1 MYPSLSDLLKDLFG
15 INLPLPIQ
23 MFGFMVAMAFVIGH
37 YVIAAELKRKSQL
50 GVFSPIN
57 RTITE
62 GLPASRNELLLNA
75 LFGFLLGFKILYIIF
90 NYTEFTID
98 PPSVVLSMKGNF
110 IGGVILAAVFAYY
123 TYQEK
128 EKSKLAKPVTKNIQI
143 YPHDLMGN
151 IIMIAAVAGLI
162 GAKIFH
168 NLENWDDFVKSPIE
182 SLLSFSGLTFYGGLI
197 VGLAAVYYYA
207 KSNKIKFIHLI
218 DAGAPGL
225 MLAYGIGRLGCQL
238 SGDGDWGIVN
248 LAAKPEWMSFL
259 PDWTWAYNYPHNVLS
274 EGVPIA
280 GCVGRHCMELPQAV
294 FPTPLY
300 ETFMALLI
308 FAFLWSIRKKI
319 IQPGLMFSI
328 YLVLNGLERFF
339 IEKIR
344 VNTLYN
350 VSGFTFTQAELISS
364 ILIILG
370 IVGIVWSI
378 KSFKNNGFEA
388 KQ

>member
-1 MYPSLSDLLKDLFG
+1 MYPTLTDLLKDLLG

-50 GVFSPIN
+50 GILSPIN
-57 RTITE
+57 KTITE
-62 GLPASRNELLLNA
+62 GLPATRNELLLNG
-75 LFGFLLGFKILYIIF
+75 LFGFILGFKIIFILF
-90 NYTEFTID
+90 NYEEFTID
-98 PPSVVLSMKGNF
+98 PPGVVLSAKGNF
-110 IGGVILAAVFAYY
+110 FGGVLLAAVFAYY
-123 TYQEK
+123 TYKEK
-128 EKSKLAKPVTKNIQI
+128 EKTKLAKPVTKQI
-143 YPHDLMGN
+143 LVYPHDLMGN

-162 GAKIFH
+162 GAKVFH
-168 NLENWDDFVKSPIE
+168 NLENWDSFVANPVE

-207 KSNKIKFIHLI
+207 KSNNIKFIHLI

-248 LAAKPEWMSFL
+248 LAAKPEWLSFL
-259 PDWTWAYNYPHNVLS
+259 PDWAWAYKYPHNVLS

-300 ETFMALLI
+300 ETVMALLI

-319 IQPGLMFSI
+319 VQPGLMFSV

-344 VNTLYN
+344 VNTLYD
-350 VSGFTFTQAELISS
+350 VSGFKFTQAELISS
-364 ILIILG
+364 MLIILG
-370 IVGIVWSI
+370 IIGVVWSL
-378 KSFKNNGFEA
+378 KSYNKNGQSANE
-388 KQ
+388 

>member
-1 MYPSLSDLLKDLFG
+1 MYPTLSDLLKDLFG

-50 GVFSPIN
+50 GLMMPIT
-57 RTITE
+57 RTVIE
-62 GLPASRNELLLNA
+62 GLPASRNELLMNG
-75 LFGFLLGFKILYIIF
+75 LFGFLLGFKILYIVF
-90 NYTEFTID
+90 NYAEFTID
-98 PPSVVLSMKGNF
+98 PPAVVLSIKGNF
-110 IGGVILAAVFAYY
+110 IGGLIMAAVFAYY
-123 TYQEK
+123 TYKEK
-128 EKSKLAKPVTKNIQI
+128 EKTKLPKPVTKNIEL

-168 NLENWDDFVKSPIE
+168 NLENWDDFIKSPVE

-225 MLAYGIGRLGCQL
+225 ILAYGIGRIGCQL

-248 LAAKPEWMSFL
+248 LAAKPEWMGFL
-259 PDWTWAYNYPHNVLS
+259 PDWTWAYKYPHNVLS

-280 GCVGRHCMELPQAV
+280 NCVGRHCMELPQAV

-300 ETFMALLI
+300 ESVMALLI

-319 IQPGLMFSI
+319 VQPGLMFSI

-350 VSGFTFTQAELISS
+350 VSGFTFTQAELIST
-364 ILIILG
+364 ILVILG

-378 KSFKNNGFEA
+378 KSYNKNGESA
-388 KQ
+388 K

>member
-1 MYPSLSDLLKDLFG
+1 
-15 INLPLPIQ
+15 
-23 MFGFMVAMAFVIGH
+23 
-37 YVIAAELKRKSQL
+37 
-50 GVFSPIN
+50 
-57 RTITE
+57 
-62 GLPASRNELLLNA
+62 
-75 LFGFLLGFKILYIIF
+75 
-90 NYTEFTID
+90 
-98 PPSVVLSMKGNF
+98 MKGNF
-110 IGGVILAAVFAYY
+110 FGGVLVAAAFAYY
-123 TYQEK
+123 TYREK
-128 EKSKLAKPVTKNIQI
+128 EKAKLPKPVTKNIDI

-151 IIMIAAVAGLI
+151 IVMIAAVAGLI

-168 NLENWDDFVKSPIE
+168 NLENWNEFIKSPVE
-182 SLLSFSGLTFYGGLI
+182 ALLSFSGLTFYGGLM
-197 VGLAAVYYYA
+197 VGVAAVYYYA
-207 KSNKIKFIHLI
+207 KSNNIKFVHLA
-218 DAGAPGL
+218 DACAPGL
-225 MLAYGIGRLGCQL
+225 MLGYGIGRLGCQL

-248 LAAKPEWMSFL
+248 LAAKPEWMGFL
-259 PDWTWAYNYPHNVLS
+259 PDWTWAYKYPHNVLS

-308 FAFLWSIRKKI
+308 FIFLWSVRKKI
-319 IQPGLMFSI
+319 VQPGLMFSI
-328 YLVLNGLERFF
+328 YLVLNGLERFL

-378 KSFKNNGFEA
+378 KSYNKNGESA

>member
-1 MYPSLSDLLKDLFG
+1 MYPTLSDLLKDLLG

-50 GVFSPIN
+50 GLLSTIR
-57 RTITE
+57 RTVVE
-62 GLPASRNELLLNA
+62 GLPASKTELFLNG
-75 LFGFLLGFKILYIIF
+75 LFGFLLGFKIVYIIF
-90 NYTEFTID
+90 NYAEFTID
-98 PPSVVLSMKGNF
+98 PPAIVLSMKGNF
-110 IGGVILAAVFAYY
+110 FGGVLVAAAFAYY
-123 TYQEK
+123 TYKEK
-128 EKSKLAKPVTKNIQI
+128 EKAKLPKPVTKNIEL

-168 NLENWDDFVKSPIE
+168 NLENWNDFVKSPVE

-197 VGLAAVYYYA
+197 VGLIAVYYYA
-207 KSNKIKFIHLI
+207 KSNNIKFIHLI

-225 MLAYGIGRLGCQL
+225 MLAYGIGRIGCQL

-259 PDWTWAYNYPHNVLS
+259 PDWTWAYKYPHNVLS

-280 GCVGRHCMELPQAV
+280 NCVGRHCMELPQAV

-300 ETFMALLI
+300 ESVMALLI

-319 IQPGLMFSI
+319 VQPGLMFSI
-328 YLVLNGLERFF
+328 YLVLNGLERFM

-364 ILIILG
+364 ILMILG
-370 IVGIVWSI
+370 IIGIVWSI
-378 KSFKNNGFEA
+378 KSHNKNGEPA
-388 KQ
+388 K

>member
-1 MYPSLSDLLKDLFG
+1 MYPTLSDLLKDLFG

-37 YVIAAELKRKSQL
+37 YVIAAELKRKSEL
-50 GVFSPIN
+50 GILSAIK
-57 RTITE
+57 RTIVE
-62 GLPASRNELLLNA
+62 GLPASRNELLLNG
-75 LFGFLLGFKILYIIF
+75 LFGFILGFKILYIIF
-90 NYTEFTID
+90 NYSEFTID
-98 PPSVVLSMKGNF
+98 PPGVVLSMKGNF
-110 IGGVILAAVFAYY
+110 IGGLILAAVFAYY
-123 TYQEK
+123 TFQEK
-128 EKSKLAKPVTKNIQI
+128 EKTKLAKPLTKNIEI
-143 YPHDLMGN
+143 FPHDLMGN

-168 NLENWDDFVKSPIE
+168 NLENWNEFVKSPIE

-207 KSNKIKFIHLI
+207 KSNNIKFIHLI

-259 PDWTWAYNYPHNVLS
+259 PDWTWAYKYPNNVLS
-274 EGVPIA
+274 EGVPIV

-319 IQPGLMFSI
+319 VQPGLMFSI
-328 YLVLNGLERFF
+328 YLVLNGLERFL

-364 ILIILG
+364 ILMILG
-370 IVGIVWSI
+370 AIGIVWSI
-378 KSFKNNGFEA
+378 KSYNKNGESA
-388 KQ
+388 KY

>member
-1 MYPSLSDLLKDLFG
+1 MYPTLSDLLKDLLG

-37 YVIAAELKRKSQL
+37 YVIAVELKRKSQL
-50 GVFSPIN
+50 GLLSTIR
-57 RTITE
+57 RTVVE
-62 GLPASRNELLLNA
+62 GLPASKTELFLNG
-75 LFGFLLGFKILYIIF
+75 LFGFLLGFKIVYIIF
-90 NYTEFTID
+90 NYAEFTID
-98 PPSVVLSMKGNF
+98 PPAIVLSMKGNF
-110 IGGVILAAVFAYY
+110 FGGVLVAAAFAYY
-123 TYQEK
+123 TYKEK
-128 EKSKLAKPVTKNIQI
+128 EKAKLPKPVTKNIEL

-168 NLENWDDFVKSPIE
+168 NLENWNDFVKSPVE

-197 VGLAAVYYYA
+197 VGLIAVYYYA
-207 KSNKIKFIHLI
+207 KSNNIKFIHLI

-225 MLAYGIGRLGCQL
+225 MLAYGIGRIGCQL

-259 PDWTWAYNYPHNVLS
+259 PDWTWAYKYPHNVLS

-280 GCVGRHCMELPQAV
+280 NCVGRHCMELPQAV

-300 ETFMALLI
+300 ESVMALLI

-319 IQPGLMFSI
+319 VQPGLMFSI
-328 YLVLNGLERFF
+328 YLVLNGLERFM

-370 IVGIVWSI
+370 IIGIVWSI
-378 KSFKNNGFEA
+378 KSHNKNGEPA
-388 KQ
+388 K

>member
-50 GVFSPIN
+50 GIFSPIN

-98 PPSVVLSMKGNF
+98 PPSIVLSIKGNF

>member
-1 MYPSLSDLLKDLFG
+1 MYPTLSDLLKDLLG

-37 YVIAAELKRKSQL
+37 YVIAVELKRKSQL
-50 GVFSPIN
+50 GLLSTIR
-57 RTITE
+57 RTVVE
-62 GLPASRNELLLNA
+62 GLPASKTELFLNG
-75 LFGFLLGFKILYIIF
+75 LFGFLLGFKIVYIIL
-90 NYTEFTID
+90 NYAEFTID
-98 PPSVVLSMKGNF
+98 PPAIVLSMKGNF
-110 IGGVILAAVFAYY
+110 FGGVLVAAAFAYY
-123 TYQEK
+123 TYKEK
-128 EKSKLAKPVTKNIQI
+128 EKAKLPKPVTKNIEL

-168 NLENWDDFVKSPIE
+168 NLENWNDFVKSPVE

-197 VGLAAVYYYA
+197 VGLIAVYYYS
-207 KSNKIKFIHLI
+207 KSNNIKFIHLI

-225 MLAYGIGRLGCQL
+225 MLAYGIGRIGCQL

-259 PDWTWAYNYPHNVLS
+259 PDWTWAYKYPHNVLS

-280 GCVGRHCMELPQAV
+280 NCLGRHCMELPQAV

-300 ETFMALLI
+300 ESVMALLI

-319 IQPGLMFSI
+319 VQPGLMFSI
-328 YLVLNGLERFF
+328 YLVLNGLERFM

-370 IVGIVWSI
+370 IIGIVWSI
-378 KSFKNNGFEA
+378 KSHNKNGEPA
-388 KQ
+388 K

>member
-1 MYPSLSDLLKDLFG
+1 MYPTLTDFLKDLLG

-23 MFGFMVAMAFVIGH
+23 MFGFMVAMAFIIGH
-37 YVIAAELKRKSQL
+37 YVISSELKRKSKL
-50 GVFSPIN
+50 GVFSVIYKN
-57 RTITE
+57 IVE
-62 GLPASRNELLLNA
+62 GLPATRNELMLNG
-75 LFGFLLGFKILYIIF
+75 LFGFILGYKIVFIIF
-90 NYTEFTID
+90 NYSDFTLD
-98 PPSVVLSMKGNF
+98 PPGIVLSTKGNF
-110 IGGVILAAVFAYY
+110 FGGLFIAAAFAYY
-123 TYQEK
+123 TYKEK
-128 EKSKLAKPVTKNIQI
+128 EKTKLTKPITKQVQI

-168 NLENWDDFVKSPIE
+168 NLENWDTFIANPIE

-197 VGLAAVYYYA
+197 VGLAAVYYYT
-207 KSNKIKFIHLI
+207 KSYNIKFIPLI
-218 DAGAPGL
+218 DAAAPGL

-248 LAAKPEWMSFL
+248 LLPKPEWMSFL
-259 PDWTWAYNYPHNVLS
+259 PDWTWAYKYPHNVLS

-300 ETFMALLI
+300 ETVMALFI

-319 IQPGLMFSI
+319 VQPGLMFSI
-328 YLVLNGLERFF
+328 YLVFNGLERFF

-344 VNTLYN
+344 VNTLYH
-350 VSGFTFTQAELISS
+350 VSGFKFTQAELISS
-364 ILIILG
+364 LLILLG
-370 IVGIVWSI
+370 ITGIIWSI
-378 KSFKNNGFEA
+378 KSFNNNGETA
-388 KQ
+388 SK

>member
-1 MYPSLSDLLKDLFG
+1 MYPTLSDLLKDLFG

-37 YVIAAELKRKSQL
+37 YVIAAELKRKSEL
-50 GVFSPIN
+50 GILSAIK
-57 RTITE
+57 RTIVE
-62 GLPASRNELLLNA
+62 GLPASRNELLLNG
-75 LFGFLLGFKILYIIF
+75 LFGFILGFKILYIIF
-90 NYTEFTID
+90 NYSEFTID
-98 PPSVVLSMKGNF
+98 PPGVVLSMKGNF
-110 IGGVILAAVFAYY
+110 IGGLILAAVFAYY

-128 EKSKLAKPVTKNIQI
+128 EKTKLAKPLTKNIEI
-143 YPHDLMGN
+143 FPHDLMGN

-168 NLENWDDFVKSPIE
+168 NLENWNEFVKSPIE

-207 KSNKIKFIHLI
+207 KSNNIKFIHLI

-259 PDWTWAYNYPHNVLS
+259 PDWTWAYKYPNNVLS

-319 IQPGLMFSI
+319 VQPGLMFSI
-328 YLVLNGLERFF
+328 YLVLNGLERFL

-364 ILIILG
+364 ILMILG
-370 IVGIVWSI
+370 AIGIVWSI
-378 KSFKNNGFEA
+378 KSYNKNGESA
-388 KQ
+388 KY

>member
-1 MYPSLSDLLKDLFG
+1 MYPTLSDLLKDLLG

-37 YVIAAELKRKSQL
+37 YVIASELKRKSQL
-50 GVFSPIN
+50 GLLSSIR
-57 RTITE
+57 RTVVE
-62 GLPASRNELLLNA
+62 GLPASRTELFLNG
-75 LFGFLLGFKILYIIF
+75 LFGFLLGFKIVYIIF
-90 NYTEFTID
+90 NYAEFTID
-98 PPSVVLSMKGNF
+98 PPAIVLSMKGNF
-110 IGGVILAAVFAYY
+110 FGGVLVAAAFAYY
-123 TYQEK
+123 TYKEK
-128 EKSKLAKPVTKNIQI
+128 EKAKLPKPVTKNIDL

-168 NLENWDDFVKSPIE
+168 NLENWDDFVKSPVE

-207 KSNKIKFIHLI
+207 KSNNIKFIHLI

-225 MLAYGIGRLGCQL
+225 MLAYGIGRIGCQL

-248 LAAKPEWMSFL
+248 LASKPEWMSFL
-259 PDWTWAYNYPHNVLS
+259 PDWTWAYKYPHNVLS

-280 GCVGRHCMELPQAV
+280 NCVGRHCMELPQSV

-300 ETFMALLI
+300 ESVMALLI

-319 IQPGLMFSI
+319 VQPGLMFSI
-328 YLVLNGLERFF
+328 YLVLNGLERFM

-350 VSGFTFTQAELISS
+350 ISGFTFTQAELISS
-364 ILIILG
+364 ILMLLG
-370 IVGIVWSI
+370 IIGIIWSI
-378 KSFKNNGFEA
+378 KSHNKNGEPA
-388 KQ
+388 K

>member
-1 MYPSLSDLLKDLFG
+1 MYPTLSDLLKDLFG

-37 YVIAAELKRKSQL
+37 YVIAAELKRKSEL
-50 GVFSPIN
+50 GILSAIK
-57 RTITE
+57 RTIVE
-62 GLPASRNELLLNA
+62 GLPASRNELLLNG
-75 LFGFLLGFKILYIIF
+75 LFGFILGFKILYIIF
-90 NYTEFTID
+90 NYSEFTID
-98 PPSVVLSMKGNF
+98 PPGVVLSMKGNF
-110 IGGVILAAVFAYY
+110 IGGLILAAVFAYY

-128 EKSKLAKPVTKNIQI
+128 EKTKLAKPLTKNIEI
-143 YPHDLMGN
+143 FPHDLMGN

-168 NLENWDDFVKSPIE
+168 NLENWNEFVKSPIE

-207 KSNKIKFIHLI
+207 KSNNIKFIHLI

-259 PDWTWAYNYPHNVLS
+259 PDWTWAYKYPNNVLS
-274 EGVPIA
+274 EGVPIV

-319 IQPGLMFSI
+319 VQPGLMFSI
-328 YLVLNGLERFF
+328 YLVLNGLERFL

-364 ILIILG
+364 ILMILG
-370 IVGIVWSI
+370 AIGIVWSI
-378 KSFKNNGFEA
+378 KSYNKNGESA
-388 KQ
+388 KY

>member
-1 MYPSLSDLLKDLFG
+1 MYPTLSDLLKDLFG

-50 GVFSPIN
+50 GLMSPIK
-57 RTITE
+57 RTIVE
-62 GLPASRNELLLNA
+62 GLPASRNELFYNG
-75 LFGFLLGFKILYIIF
+75 LFGFILGFKILYIVF
-90 NYTEFTID
+90 NYAEFTID
-98 PPSVVLSMKGNF
+98 PPSVVLSLKGNF
-110 IGGVILAAVFAYY
+110 IGGLVMAAVFTYY
-123 TYQEK
+123 TYKEK
-128 EKSKLAKPVTKNIQI
+128 EKTKLAKPLTKNIEL

-168 NLENWDDFVKSPIE
+168 NLENWDDFIKSPVE

-207 KSNKIKFIHLI
+207 KSNNIKFIHLI

-225 MLAYGIGRLGCQL
+225 ILAYAIGRIGCQL

-248 LAAKPEWMSFL
+248 LAAKPEWMGFL
-259 PDWTWAYNYPHNVLS
+259 PDWTWAYKYPHNVLS
-274 EGVPIA
+274 EGVPISN
-280 GCVGRHCMELPQAV
+280 CVGRHCMELPQAV

-300 ETFMALLI
+300 ESVMAMLI

-319 IQPGLMFSI
+319 VQPGLMFSI
-328 YLVLNGLERFF
+328 YLVLNGLERFL

-364 ILIILG
+364 ILMIMGII
-370 IVGIVWSI
+370 GIVWSI
-378 KSFKNNGFEA
+378 KLYNKNGESA
-388 KQ
+388 K

>member
-50 GVFSPIN
+50 GIFSPIN

>member
-1 MYPSLSDLLKDLFG
+1 MYPTLSDLLKDLFG

-50 GVFSPIN
+50 GLMSPIK
-57 RTITE
+57 RTIVE
-62 GLPASRNELLLNA
+62 GLPASRNELFYNG
-75 LFGFLLGFKILYIIF
+75 LFGFILGFKILYIVF
-90 NYTEFTID
+90 NYAEFTID
-98 PPSVVLSMKGNF
+98 PPAVVLSLKGNF
-110 IGGVILAAVFAYY
+110 IGGLVMAAVFTYY
-123 TYQEK
+123 TYKEK
-128 EKSKLAKPVTKNIQI
+128 EKTKLAKPLTKNIEL

-168 NLENWDDFVKSPIE
+168 NLENWDDFIKSPVE

-207 KSNKIKFIHLI
+207 KSNNIKFIHLI

-225 MLAYGIGRLGCQL
+225 ILAYAIGRIGCQL

-248 LAAKPEWMSFL
+248 LAAKPEWMGFL
-259 PDWTWAYNYPHNVLS
+259 PDWTWAYKYPHNVLS

-280 GCVGRHCMELPQAV
+280 NCVGRHCMELPQAV

-300 ETFMALLI
+300 ESVMAMLI

-319 IQPGLMFSI
+319 VQPGLMFSI
-328 YLVLNGLERFF
+328 YLVLNGLERFL

-364 ILIILG
+364 ILMIMGII
-370 IVGIVWSI
+370 GIVWSI
-378 KSFKNNGFEA
+378 KLYIKNGESA
-388 KQ
+388 K

>member
-1 MYPSLSDLLKDLFG
+1 MYPTLSDLLKDLFG

-50 GVFSPIN
+50 GLMSPIK
-57 RTITE
+57 RTIVE
-62 GLPASRNELLLNA
+62 GLPASRNELFYNG
-75 LFGFLLGFKILYIIF
+75 LFGFILGFKILYIVF
-90 NYTEFTID
+90 NYAEFTID
-98 PPSVVLSMKGNF
+98 PPAVVLSLKGNF
-110 IGGVILAAVFAYY
+110 IGGLVMAAVFTYY
-123 TYQEK
+123 TYKEK
-128 EKSKLAKPVTKNIQI
+128 EKTKLAKPLTKNIEL

-168 NLENWDDFVKSPIE
+168 NLENWDDFIKSPVE

-207 KSNKIKFIHLI
+207 KSNNIKFIHLI

-225 MLAYGIGRLGCQL
+225 ILAYAIGRIGCQL

-248 LAAKPEWMSFL
+248 LSAKPEWMGFL
-259 PDWTWAYNYPHNVLS
+259 PDWTWAYKYPHNVLS
-274 EGVPIA
+274 EGVPISN
-280 GCVGRHCMELPQAV
+280 CVGRHCMELPQAV

-300 ETFMALLI
+300 ESVMAMLI

-319 IQPGLMFSI
+319 VQPGLMFSI
-328 YLVLNGLERFF
+328 YLVLNGLERFL

-364 ILIILG
+364 ILMIMGII
-370 IVGIVWSI
+370 GIVWSI
-378 KSFKNNGFEA
+378 KLYNKNGESA
-388 KQ
+388 K

>member
-62 GLPASRNELLLNA
+62 GLPASSNELLLNA

>member
-50 GVFSPIN
+50 GFFSPIN

>member
-98 PPSVVLSMKGNF
+98 PPSIVLSIKGNF